1 MTDREGYD
9 EKIEELVDE
18 LIYYAFDTY
27 RHHKDKWMYL
37 QALAI
42 HNMRLEREEKGL
54 QDYIRP
60 YLGRGAVWCVVPC
73 GAWYGVWCGMKTR
86 GTHKIPPL

>member
-54 QDYIRP
+54 
-60 YLGRGAVWCVVPC
+60 
-73 GAWYGVWCGMKTR
+73 
-86 GTHKIPPL
+86 